1 MTEVSNF
8 VLSLEDN
15 EDGWGPSSATVPD
28 KFKDVP
34 YYAPYNKGDKLGK
47 AADWQQREFKQN
59 RGGYSKEREGG
70 NAMFQFY
77 STDEDSSFTT
87 VDSSKTQTKSRYGG
101 AKRFQNKYQN
111 VRQFRPTNQNSG
123 WSQTASAGRGK
134 QAPRKH
140 QNLPNRWTQ
149 QTITTKRFGEVKRR
163 ESSVQ
168 VQESWTLVEDIE
180 FTRLNRLSIDTE
192 PQPEDLKKCGS
203 LESYDKSFDRVTS
216 RTERILE
223 KSDRVF
229 FSVTTSEDPII
240 KQFVSED
247 VGEVYATDAILK
259 YLMVCTRSI
268 YPWDV
273 LVHREGERLFLDKR
287 DKSQFDFLTVNETS
301 QEPPDDAKESI
312 NSPANLGKEA
322 TWINQLFSQQVL
334 AKSEKPTAQYE
345 PNPFQQE
352 GENVSATAYRYRK
365 WEVGDY
371 TLVARTEID
380 GIFGENLLTIK
391 CQNEFDPKVQGD
403 WRKTIDAQKGSILAT
418 ELKNNSYKLAQWTI
432 QALLA
437 GTDNIKLGY
446 VSRAN
451 PRDPTNH
458 IILGT
463 QDYKPKEFAQ
473 QISLNMKNAWA
484 VLKYLID
491 KCMAQPPGEYIL
503 MRDPERGVL
512 KLFALPP
519 GEVVKNND
527 SQ

>member
-1 MTEVSNF
+1 MATQVSSF
-8 VLSLEDN
+8 IVVEDN
-15 EDGWGPSSATVPD
+15 EDGWGPSSSTVPE

-47 AADWQQREFKQN
+47 AADWQQQQYQKSK
-59 RGGYSKEREGG
+59 GGYNQKEREGG
-70 NAMFQFY
+70 NSMFQFFAN
-77 STDEDSSFTT
+77 DDDSSFTI
-87 VDSSKTQTKSRYGG
+87 VDSTKTQTKSRFG
-101 AKRFQNKYQN
+101 AKRFQKGYQN
-111 VRQFRPTNQNSG
+111 MRPFRGPAAQSAWAQNNTG
-123 WSQTASAGRGK
+123 AGRGGK
-134 QAPRKH
+134 QVPRKH
-140 QNLPNRWTQ
+140 QNLPNRWSQ
-149 QTITTKRFGEVKRR
+149 QTITTRKFGEAKRR
-163 ESSVQ
+163 DASVQ
-168 VQESWTLVEDIE
+168 VKESWTLVEDIE
-180 FTRLNRLSIDTE
+180 FTKLNRLAIDAE

-203 LESYDKSFDRVTS
+203 LESYDKTYDRVTS
-216 RTERILE
+216 RTERVLE

-240 KQFVSED
+240 KQFASEN

-273 LVHREGERLFLDKR
+273 LVHREGDRLYLDKR

-301 QEPPDDAKESI
+301 QEPPEDVKE
-312 NSPANLGKEA
+312 NPNNPVNLGKEA

-334 AKSEKPTAQYE
+334 VKSDKPTVEYD

-352 GENVSATAYRYRK
+352 GEKVSATAYRYRK
-365 WEVGDY
+365 WELGDY

-380 GIFGENLLTIK
+380 GILGENLLTIK
-391 CQNEFDPKVQGD
+391 CQNEFDPRIQGD

-446 VSRAN
+446 VSRAV
-451 PRDPTNH
+451 PKDPTNH
-458 IILGT
+458 IILGS

-484 VLKYLID
+484 VLNYIIE
-491 KCMAQPPGEYIL
+491 KCMAQPAGEYIL
-503 MRDPERGVL
+503 MRDPERNVL

-519 GEVVKNND
+519 GEVIKGTE
-527 SQ
+527 